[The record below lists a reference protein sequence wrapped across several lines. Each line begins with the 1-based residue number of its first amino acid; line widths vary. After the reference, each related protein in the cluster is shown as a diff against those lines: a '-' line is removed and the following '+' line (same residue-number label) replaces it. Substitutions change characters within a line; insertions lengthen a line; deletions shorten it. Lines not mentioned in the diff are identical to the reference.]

1 MKKEDIDKKIGM
13 PDIDAE
19 WAKFEH
25 DVIDAEVKSHKR
37 VMLWGLSIAAS
48 IALVIGLFLFAQDA
62 EEQAET
68 MVAVAEKPVAP
79 NTHASDVI
87 TPATEEA
94 PAPMKEEGRRRK
106 DEGGMTKKAPKTELR
121 PEDGQLAMIT
131 PSDTKKGEA
140 TGNHPATEESVKVFS
155 SVEQSPGY
163 PGGYSALQAFLKANK
178 RYDGLA
184 REYGANGRVI
194 TTFLV
199 DSLGYISDVKVH
211 RCLLKYDTLRLNRET
226 LEMQQQVKA
235 QIATQ
240 LSEESKRLVSLMPRW
255 MPGKMY
261 GKSRNVRYT
270 MPIQFP

>member
-1 MKKEDIDKKIGM
+1 MKTEDIDKKIGM
-13 PDIDAE
+13 PDVDAE

-48 IALVIGLFLFAQDA
+48 IPLVIGLFLFTHDA
-62 EEQAET
+62 EEQAES
-68 MVAVAEKPVAP
+68 MVAVAEKPVVP
-79 NTHASDVI
+79 NTHAADVT

-94 PAPMKEEGRRRK
+94 PATEEMPK
-106 DEGGMTKKAPKTELR
+106 TKKAPK
-121 PEDGQLAMIT
+121 A
-131 PSDTKKGEA
+131 KKEEA

-155 SVEQSPGY
+155 SVEQNPGY
-163 PGGYSALQAFLKANK
+163 PGGHNALQAFLKANK

-184 REYGANGRVI
+184 QEYGANGRVI
-194 TTFLV
+194 TSFLI
-199 DSLGYISDVKVH
+199 DSLGYISDIKVH

-226 LEMQQQVKA
+226 QEMQQQVKA
-235 QIATQ
+235 QITTQ
-240 LSEESKRLVSLMPRW
+240 LGEESKRLVSLMPRW
-255 MPGKMY
+255 TPGKMY

>member
-1 MKKEDIDKKIGM
+1 MKTEDIDKKIGM
-13 PDIDAE
+13 PDVDAE

-48 IALVIGLFLFAQDA
+48 IPLVIGLFLFTHDA
-62 EEQAET
+62 EEQAES
-68 MVAVAEKPVAP
+68 MVAVAEKPVVP
-79 NTHASDVI
+79 NTHAADVI

-94 PAPMKEEGRRRK
+94 PATEEMPK
-106 DEGGMTKKAPKTELR
+106 TKKAPK
-121 PEDGQLAMIT
+121 A
-131 PSDTKKGEA
+131 KKEEA

-155 SVEQSPGY
+155 SVEQNPSY
-163 PGGYSALQAFLKANK
+163 PGGHNALQAFLKANK

-184 REYGANGRVI
+184 QEYGANGRVI
-194 TTFLV
+194 TSFLI
-199 DSLGYISDVKVH
+199 DSLGYISDIKVR

-226 LEMQQQVKA
+226 QEMQQQVKA
-235 QIATQ
+235 QITTQ
-240 LSEESKRLVSLMPRW
+240 LGEESKRLVSLMPRW
-255 MPGKMY
+255 TPGKMY

>member
-1 MKKEDIDKKIGM
+1 MKTEDIDKKIGM
-13 PDIDAE
+13 PDVDAE

-48 IALVIGLFLFAQDA
+48 ILLVIGLFLFAQDA

-68 MVAVAEKPVAP
+68 MVAVAEKPVVP
-79 NTHASDVI
+79 NTHAADVT

-94 PAPMKEEGRRRK
+94 PATEEMPK
-106 DEGGMTKKAPKTELR
+106 TKKAPKAKQHS
-121 PEDGQLAMIT
+121 DIGQLAMTT
-131 PSDTKKGEA
+131 PADTKKEEA

-155 SVEQSPGY
+155 SVEQNPGY
-163 PGGYSALQAFLKANK
+163 PGGHSALQAFLKANK

-184 REYGANGRVI
+184 QEYGANGRII
-194 TTFLV
+194 TSFLI
-199 DSLGYISDVKVH
+199 DSLGYISDIKVH

-235 QIATQ
+235 QITTQ
-240 LSEESKRLVSLMPRW
+240 LGEESKRLVSLMPRW
-255 MPGKMY
+255 IPGKMY
-261 GKSRNVRYT
+261 GRSRNVRYT

>member
-1 MKKEDIDKKIGM
+1 MKTEDIDKKIGM
-13 PDIDAE
+13 PDVDAE

-48 IALVIGLFLFAQDA
+48 IPLVIGLFLFTHDA
-62 EEQAET
+62 EEQAES
-68 MVAVAEKPVAP
+68 MVAVAEKPVVP
-79 NTHASDVI
+79 NTHAADVT

-94 PAPMKEEGRRRK
+94 PATEEMPK
-106 DEGGMTKKAPKTELR
+106 TKKAPK
-121 PEDGQLAMIT
+121 A
-131 PSDTKKGEA
+131 KKEET

-155 SVEQSPGY
+155 SVEQNPGY
-163 PGGYSALQAFLKANK
+163 PGGHSALQAFLKANK

-184 REYGANGRVI
+184 QEYGANGRVI
-194 TTFLV
+194 TSFLI
-199 DSLGYISDVKVH
+199 DSLGYISDIKVH

-235 QIATQ
+235 QITTQ
-240 LSEESKRLVSLMPRW
+240 LGEESKRLVSLMPRW
-255 MPGKMY
+255 IPGKMY
-261 GKSRNVRYT
+261 GRSRNVRYT

>member
-1 MKKEDIDKKIGM
+1 MKTEDIDKKIGM
-13 PDIDAE
+13 PDVDAE

-48 IALVIGLFLFAQDA
+48 ILLVIGLFLFAQDA

-68 MVAVAEKPVAP
+68 MVAVAEKPIVP
-79 NTHASDVI
+79 NTHAADVT

-94 PAPMKEEGRRRK
+94 PATEEMPK
-106 DEGGMTKKAPKTELR
+106 TKKAPK
-121 PEDGQLAMIT
+121 A
-131 PSDTKKGEA
+131 KKEEA

-155 SVEQSPGY
+155 SVEQNPGY
-163 PGGYSALQAFLKANK
+163 PGGHSALQAFLKANK

-184 REYGANGRVI
+184 QEYGANGRVI
-194 TTFLV
+194 TSFLI
-199 DSLGYISDVKVH
+199 DSLGYISDIKVH

-235 QIATQ
+235 QITTQ
-240 LSEESKRLVSLMPRW
+240 LGEESKRLVSLMPRW
-255 MPGKMY
+255 IPGKMY
-261 GKSRNVRYT
+261 GRSRNVRYT

>member
-1 MKKEDIDKKIGM
+1 MKTEDIDKKIGM
-13 PDIDAE
+13 PDVDAE

-48 IALVIGLFLFAQDA
+48 ILLVIGFFLFAQDA

-68 MVAVAEKPVAP
+68 MVAVAEKPIVP
-79 NTHASDVI
+79 NTHAADVT

-94 PAPMKEEGRRRK
+94 PATEEMPK
-106 DEGGMTKKAPKTELR
+106 TKKAPK
-121 PEDGQLAMIT
+121 A
-131 PSDTKKGEA
+131 KKEEA

-155 SVEQSPGY
+155 SVEQNPGY
-163 PGGYSALQAFLKANK
+163 PGGHSALQAFLKANK

-184 REYGANGRVI
+184 QEYGANGRVI
-194 TTFLV
+194 TSFLI
-199 DSLGYISDVKVH
+199 DSLGYISDIKVH

-226 LEMQQQVKA
+226 QEMQQQVKA
-235 QIATQ
+235 QITTQ
-240 LSEESKRLVSLMPRW
+240 LGEESKRLVSLMPRW
-255 MPGKMY
+255 IPGKMY
-261 GKSRNVRYT
+261 GRSRNVRYT